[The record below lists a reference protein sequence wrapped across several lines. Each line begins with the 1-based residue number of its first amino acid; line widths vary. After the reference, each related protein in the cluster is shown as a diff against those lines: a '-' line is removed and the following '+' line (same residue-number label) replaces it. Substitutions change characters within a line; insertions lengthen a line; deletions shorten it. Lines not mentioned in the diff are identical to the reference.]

1 MWINLD
7 DFASMP
13 DYAKLADR
21 TPAWVTVCVA
31 TGKLPY
37 IMFGKRKLIPKT
49 GVLPD
54 YVNNQSLIINYIKQ
68 ENDEKV

>member
-7 DFASMP
+7 DFVSMP

-49 GVLPD
+49 GVMPYYIKD
-54 YVNNQSLIINYIKQ
+54 QGLIINYLQLK
-68 ENDEKV
+68 

>member
-7 DFASMP
+7 DFVSMP

-21 TPAWVTVCVA
+21 TSAWVTLCVA

-49 GVLPD
+49 GVMPD
-54 YVNNQSLIINYIKQ
+54 YIKDQGLIINYLQLKW
-68 ENDEKV
+68 

>member
-7 DFASMP
+7 DFVSMP

-21 TPAWVTVCVA
+21 TLTWYTVCVA
-31 TGKLPY
+31 TGKVPY
-37 IMFGKRKLIPKT
+37 IMFRKRKLIPKA

-68 ENDEKV
+68 EYEEKG